1 MNMGDTGTYWTGA
14 GAVVWALPVLS
25 PMLSKRSS
33 TSGKKSSSGKMSS
46 ASVMKPV
53 VAQERS
59 PKTLSPFSRTGLEA
73 ARFRRPTV
81 PIGGARR
88 RPGWGRLERRR
99 KALEPDGIRGSDGC
113 LCIPLERS
121 DLSFR
126 HGGEAE
132 RATHEG
138 ETKSQEG

>member
-113 LCIPLERS
+113 LYLLWR
-121 DLSFR
+121 
-126 HGGEAE
+126 G
-132 RATHEG
+132 ATSLLGTEEKPNG
-138 ETKSQEG
+138 PRTE